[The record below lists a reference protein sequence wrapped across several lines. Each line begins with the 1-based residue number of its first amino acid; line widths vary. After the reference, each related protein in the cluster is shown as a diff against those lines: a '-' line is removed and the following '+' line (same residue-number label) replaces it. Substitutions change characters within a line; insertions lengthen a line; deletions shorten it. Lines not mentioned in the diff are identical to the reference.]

1 MKYSLL
7 LILGLLVTLIGCR
20 WHSLSPGES
29 PQVATIPARVERVLS
44 GQAIEVTLLNQE
56 PPERRSIRLGG
67 IDTPDQRQAP
77 WGTAT
82 QEKLTALI
90 AKNNPQKLVQV
101 EILPASSS
109 PNPSPPG
116 EGRTIAQIW
125 RNRVLLSQELVKA
138 GYALAKLP
146 KETDELTPNKYQAEL
161 LQAQDQARI
170 MGVGIWEPSQPLRL
184 EPSEFRKHNKSSPSS
199 PQ

>member
-7 LILGLLVTLIGCR
+7 LILGLLITLIGCR
-20 WHSLSPGES
+20 S

-56 PPERRSIRLGG
+56 PPERRQIRLAG
-67 IDTPDQRQAP
+67 IDAPDRRQTP
-77 WGTAT
+77 WGTAA

-90 AKNNPQKLVQV
+90 AENNPQKLVQL
-101 EILPASSS
+101 ELPAASPA
-109 PNPSPPG
+109 PNPAPPG
-116 EGRTIAQIW
+116 EGRTLAHLW

-138 GYALAKLP
+138 GYVLAKLP
-146 KETDELTPNKYQAEL
+146 KETDELTPNKYQTQL

-184 EPSEFRKHNKSSPSS
+184 EPSEFRKYNKSSPSS